1 MVERSIPSDLSER
14 SARLD
19 RRATLAIATGTALIV
34 AVVVPGPMTASLA
47 PRIGGDFAFTDVTVG
62 LVVALFYVFS
72 AAASPL
78 SGRLVERVGP
88 DLSMRI
94 AAANIAAVCLAIAAF
109 AESAAAIAALLLIG
123 SVGHALAGPAVSG
136 LLRLEVPPRR
146 QGLAFG
152 AQQSGASL
160 AGLAAGLAL
169 PLLAIPLGWRSA
181 FVAAAALA
189 IGAVALAPRAGPPS
203 GQPVDRQAHPD
214 EPGSV
219 RALAVVAALA
229 SAAAF
234 GTVSFIVLFAVHSG
248 VDEAAA
254 GLLLAAMGLASTLGR
269 LVFGAISDRPGR
281 DPLAPVAVVI
291 AIGVP
296 GYALLATGTEPAI
309 VCGALLAGGFGWV
322 WSGALTH
329 AVVRRSPQAPAQA
342 VGTMLTGLLLGNAA
356 GPLVIGLFA
365 ENGAYT
371 AAWAVC
377 GALALAAA
385 GLAAA
390 IRRRPGREAVA

>member
-1 MVERSIPSDLSER
+1 VAHSIPGELDRR
-14 SARLD
+14 SARRLD
-19 RRATLAIATGTALIV
+19 ARASLAIAAGTALIV

-47 PRIGGDFAFTDVTVG
+47 PRIDRDFAFTDVAVG
-62 LVVALFYVFS
+62 IVVALFYLAS
-72 AAASPL
+72 AAGSRPA
-78 SGRLVERVGP
+78 GRLVERIGP
-88 DLSMRI
+88 DVSVRI
-94 AAANIAAVCLAIAAF
+94 AGGVLAAACLAIAAF
-109 AESAAAIAALLLIG
+109 ADSAAAIAALLLAG
-123 SVGHALAGPAVSG
+123 SLGHALAGPAVSA
-136 LLRLEVPPRR
+136 LLRVEVPARR

-169 PLLAIPLGWRSA
+169 PALAIPFGWRSA

-189 IGAVALAPRAGPPS
+189 VAAALLAPRAGPPS
-203 GQPVDRQAHPD
+203 ARAPHELAHTA

-219 RALAVVAALA
+219 RALAVVAGLA

-234 GTVSFIVLFAVHSG
+234 GTVSFLVLFCVHSG

-269 LVFGAISDRPGR
+269 LVFGAVSDRPGR
-281 DPLAPVAVVI
+281 DPLAPVALVI

-296 GYALLATGTEPAI
+296 GYALLATGAEPAI
-309 VCGALLAGGFGWV
+309 VAGALLAGGFGWA

-329 AVVRRSPQAPAQA
+329 AVVRRSPRAPAQA

-356 GPLVIGLFA
+356 GPLVIGLLA
-365 ENGAYT
+365 DRGEYT
-371 AAWAVC
+371 AAWAMC
-377 GALALAAA
+377 GGLALAAA

-390 IRRRPGREAVA
+390 IRARSPREVAA